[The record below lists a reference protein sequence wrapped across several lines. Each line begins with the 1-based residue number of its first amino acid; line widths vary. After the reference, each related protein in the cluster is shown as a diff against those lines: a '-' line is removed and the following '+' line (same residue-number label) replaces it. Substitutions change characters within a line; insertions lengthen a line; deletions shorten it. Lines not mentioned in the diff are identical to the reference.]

1 MLRMRGLMGTSD
13 VAGPQAPAFSPRV
26 RLALALAAMLA
37 LAGALLRWALLLEDA
52 VHSIAG
58 RYDFS
63 SYYAAALALRNDPH
77 ANIYAESVIAH
88 AGAAGHVLVQ
98 PPLPYT
104 YPPLFAILLAPF
116 TAVSFRILSRLWL
129 VGNAAL
135 WLALTLLL
143 AAEMY
148 RLLPRLS
155 ASRASARGI
164 RDRAA
169 ALVDD
174 PLPLVAVAVAA
185 WLCLPSAPA
194 VQTLLTGQINFLV
207 LAPLA
212 LVPLLLRRG
221 RDFWAGAAI
230 GLAAMLKFTPALL
243 IAYLILMRRWRAVAG
258 ALIALAV
265 LAAGSIAVV
274 GPGVFF
280 AALTQAL
287 RVGSGDATLGHN
299 EALFAPMLTLLGNP
313 APAQVV
319 AQVLSVALVV
329 ALGYVLW
336 RGSAADPSADPEGD
350 WARPAAGYG
359 IALCALLLVSP
370 SAWVHHYVWVLP
382 AAASALGLGL
392 AGALSASTAQG
403 CRQAL
408 LLLGLAVV
416 AALALSYS
424 LPYGWDTEPQP
435 AQTSLLGLPLWPLLL
450 EARALATLALALVL
464 SYWYLRRTSVAVETT
479 PHATGVPV

>member
-1 MLRMRGLMGTSD
+1 MLRMRGPMGTSD
-13 VAGPQAPAFSPRV
+13 AAGPQAPAFSPRV
-26 RLALALAAMLA
+26 RLAIALAALLALAV
-37 LAGALLRWALLLEDA
+37 ALLRWALLLEDA

-88 AGAAGHVLVQ
+88 AGAAGNVLVQ
-98 PPLPYT
+98 PPLLYT

-155 ASRASARGI
+155 ASRASARGN

-185 WLCLPSAPA
+185 WLCLPAAPA

-221 RDFWAGAAI
+221 HDSWAGAAI

-243 IAYLILMRRWRAVAG
+243 IAYLILMRRWRAIAG

-265 LAAGSIAVV
+265 LAAGGIAVV

-319 AQVLSVALVV
+319 AQLLSVALVV

-336 RGSAADPSADPEGD
+336 RESAADPSADPEGD

-359 IALCALLLVSP
+359 SALCALLLVSP

-392 AGALSASTAQG
+392 AGALSASTAH
-403 CRQAL
+403 
-408 LLLGLAVV
+408 
-416 AALALSYS
+416 ALALGYS

-464 SYWYLRRTSVAVETT
+464 SYWYLRRTSVAVETA
-479 PHATGVPV
+479 PHATRVPV

>member
-1 MLRMRGLMGTSD
+1 MLRMRGPMGTSD
-13 VAGPQAPAFSPRV
+13 AAGPQAPAFSPRV
-26 RLALALAAMLA
+26 RLAIALAALLALAV
-37 LAGALLRWALLLEDA
+37 ALLRWALLLEDA

-116 TAVSFRILSRLWL
+116 TTVSFRILSRLWL

-155 ASRASARGI
+155 ASHASARGI
-164 RDRAA
+164 RARAA

-207 LAPLA
+207 LA
-212 LVPLLLRRG
+212 LR
-221 RDFWAGAAI
+221 A
-230 GLAAMLKFTPALL
+230 PAH
-243 IAYLILMRRWRAVAG
+243 AQ
-258 ALIALAV
+258 
-265 LAAGSIAVV
+265 
-274 GPGVFF
+274 P
-280 AALTQAL
+280 
-287 RVGSGDATLGHN
+287 
-299 EALFAPMLTLLGNP
+299 P
-313 APAQVV
+313 APA
-319 AQVLSVALVV
+319 S
-329 ALGYVLW
+329 
-336 RGSAADPSADPEGD
+336 RSARWCSC
-350 WARPAAGYG
+350 RPARGCVASFG
-359 IALCALLLVSP
+359 ACRRPPVR
-370 SAWVHHYVWVLP
+370 SAW
-382 AAASALGLGL
+382 A
-392 AGALSASTAQG
+392 
-403 CRQAL
+403 
-408 LLLGLAVV
+408 
-416 AALALSYS
+416 
-424 LPYGWDTEPQP
+424 
-435 AQTSLLGLPLWPLLL
+435 
-450 EARALATLALALVL
+450 
-464 SYWYLRRTSVAVETT
+464 
-479 PHATGVPV
+479 